1 MSIYLELIPAIAA
14 LTSALAAVYSGY
26 NLKSKVEAENHFV
39 SKLQESKDLI
49 QEIELKNL
57 KNIRN
62 KIVHDIEVSDKDISK
77 AVALLELYVEQLKEN
92 DKKYINEAVL
102 QTSLKGRLRYIDKI
116 ITKLGIEADKEY
128 NKKSQ
133 ADA

>member
-14 LTSALAAVYSGY
+14 ATSALAAAYSGY
-26 NLKSKVEAENHFV
+26 NLKSKVEAEKHFV
-39 SKLQESKDLI
+39 SKLQESKDLL

-57 KNIRN
+57 QTIRN
-62 KIVHDIEVSDKDISK
+62 KIVHDVEVSDEDISK
-77 AVALLELYVEQLKEN
+77 AVALLESYIVQMNEN

-102 QTSLKGRLRYIDKI
+102 QESLKGRLRYIDKI
-116 ITKLGIEADKEY
+116 ITKLGIEPDKEY
-128 NKKSQ
+128 NKQSK